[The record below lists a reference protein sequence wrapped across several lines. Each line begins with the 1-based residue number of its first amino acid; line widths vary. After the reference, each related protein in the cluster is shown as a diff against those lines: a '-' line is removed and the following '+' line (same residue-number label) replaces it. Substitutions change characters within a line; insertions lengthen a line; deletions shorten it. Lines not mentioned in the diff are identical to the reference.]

1 MGGGGR
7 HRHHTDLYN
16 NSAQCNVAE
25 EHNGRGNPEEP
36 QAEGGQGRKASWRKD
51 QSAGPWR
58 KTGQWLGTVSVS
70 VMAASKVQ
78 RVAGS
83 LRRERSLPPR
93 ALWMAWWRWPGQLS
107 RIPTGKVTFQACK
120 EQQIPRRRPSSQ
132 VSASVHG

>member
-1 MGGGGR
+1 MGEADTDTTPTCTTTRLNAMLQRSTMAVGTQRRPRLRVVREGRLPGG
-7 HRHHTDLYN
+7 
-16 NSAQCNVAE
+16 E
-25 EHNGRGNPEEP
+25 
-36 QAEGGQGRKASWRKD
+36 D

-58 KTGQWLGTVSVS
+58 KIGQWPGTVSMS